1 MARADEVQLLC
12 IANQRHALRTADCK
26 PLQVGHNDTY
36 LVVEPA
42 VRKVSDALRR
52 VVGDVDVELA
62 ALEM

>member
-1 MARADEVQLLC
+1 
-12 IANQRHALRTADCK
+12 
-26 PLQVGHNDTY
+26 VGHNDTY